1 MDQIPGCWLRMRTVL
16 HGAADCP
23 HFVFT
28 NYSFGF
34 VIGVVE
40 VSARKADTLD
50 CCHADEGG
58 ISNPSH

>member
-1 MDQIPGCWLRMRTVL
+1 MRTVL

-40 VSARKADTLD
+40 VSAGKADTLD